1 MRRDMEASISSLCG
15 ALSDVLAH
23 ADSSA
28 GALSDALTRRPIP
41 LDSATTA
48 FLQGLDRRVEAAGAD
63 LARLESMAFG
73 TVSVEELL
81 GHCQQALNIVS
92 RHADAVEFRL
102 VSFGYVAPEVDA
114 EEEDG
119 DTGEL
124 EVPGNGRLG
133 ESSSVLRSDLDRFD
147 DDDDALFEDSM
158 SLKNLGISD
167 ACLAALSSQDND
179 FSASPKMPDSKP
191 ESESVDDGQEIMN
204 EAEEPTPPQEET
216 DGQDDDAFQGMI
228 RASKEQYEQLPPY
241 MRTLASWEELSDAVS
256 KLNSYFGG
264 GKGQGSVALN
274 QDDVGSIGLGRK
286 GRSYLL
292 ILLRLNQLAMETV
305 DGSIYYTLRKTDS

>member
-1 MRRDMEASISSLCG
+1 MRRDMEASISALCG
-15 ALSDVLAH
+15 SLSDVLTH
-23 ADSSA
+23 ADSSSR
-28 GALSDALTRRPIP
+28 ALSDALTRRPIP

-81 GHCQQALNIVS
+81 GHCREALNIVS

-102 VSFGYVAPEVDA
+102 VSFGYVAPEVDE
-114 EEEDG
+114 EEEDE

-124 EVPGNGRLG
+124 EVPGNGCLG
-133 ESSSVLRSDLDRFD
+133 GSSSVLRSGHERFD
-147 DDDDALFEDSM
+147 DDDYALFEDSM

-167 ACLAALSSQDND
+167 ACLATLSSQDND
-179 FSASPKMPDSKP
+179 FSASPKMPDRKP
-191 ESESVDDGQEIMN
+191 DSESIDEGQEIMN
-204 EAEEPTPPQEET
+204 EAEEPTPTQNET
-216 DGQDDDAFQGMI
+216 DQQDDDGFQGMI
-228 RASKEQYEQLPPY
+228 RASRDQYEQLPPY
-241 MRTLASWEELSDAVS
+241 MRTLASWEELCDAIS

-264 GKGQGSVALN
+264 DKGQGPVALN
-274 QDDVGSIGLGRK
+274 QDDVGSVGLGRK

-305 DGSIYYTLRKTDS
+305 DGSISYTLRKNDS

>member
-1 MRRDMEASISSLCG
+1 MEASISSLCG

-23 ADSSA
+23 ADSSSA
-28 GALSDALTRRPIP
+28 ALSDALTRRPIP

-92 RHADAVEFRL
+92 RHADAVESRL

-133 ESSSVLRSDLDRFD
+133 ESSSVLRSDLERFD

-179 FSASPKMPDSKP
+179 FSASPKMPDRKP
-191 ESESVDDGQEIMN
+191 ESESVDAGQEIMN
-204 EAEEPTPPQEET
+204 EAEDPTPPQEET
-216 DGQDDDAFQGMI
+216 DRQDGQQQYDAFQGMI
-228 RASKEQYEQLPPY
+228 RASKEKYEKLPPY

>member
-15 ALSDVLAH
+15 ALSDVLTH
-23 ADSSA
+23 ADSSS

-81 GHCQQALNIVS
+81 GHCREALNIVS

-102 VSFGYVAPEVDA
+102 VSFGYVAPEVDT

-133 ESSSVLRSDLDRFD
+133 ESSSVLRSDLERFD

-167 ACLAALSSQDND
+167 ACLAALSSQA
-179 FSASPKMPDSKP
+179 FLTHAFMLF
-191 ESESVDDGQEIMN
+191 SVDDGQEIMN

-216 DGQDDDAFQGMI
+216 DGQDGQHQWMI

-305 DGSIYYTLRKTDS
+305 DGSIYYTLCKTDS